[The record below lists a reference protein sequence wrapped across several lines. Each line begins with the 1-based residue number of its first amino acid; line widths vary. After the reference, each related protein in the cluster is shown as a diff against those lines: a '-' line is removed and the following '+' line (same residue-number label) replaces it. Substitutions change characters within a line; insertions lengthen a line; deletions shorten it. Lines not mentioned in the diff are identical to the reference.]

1 MYLCFVFFKQLIIDA
16 IMLEI
21 CVPYS
26 RTCTCIFKHK
36 KISSNPCCVFKA
48 MDVLFVNLW
57 QSMVTQKLYDLCT
70 NYWSVN
76 NQNDGKYNIKVL
88 KKTLV
93 LNLSLMIEMNRS
105 LCNLNYTNLLYK
117 SP

>member
-1 MYLCFVFFKQLIIDA
+1 MYLMVEHVHASLN
-16 IMLEI
+16 
-21 CVPYS
+21 
-26 RTCTCIFKHK
+26 TK

-88 KKTLV
+88 KKNSSFKSV
-93 LNLSLMIEMNRS
+93 LDDRNESFIV
-105 LCNLNYTNLLYK
+105 
-117 SP
+117 

>member
-1 MYLCFVFFKQLIIDA
+1 MVEHVHASLN
-16 IMLEI
+16 
-21 CVPYS
+21 
-26 RTCTCIFKHK
+26 TK

-88 KKTLV
+88 KKNSSFKSV
-93 LNLSLMIEMNRS
+93 LDDRNESFIV
-105 LCNLNYTNLLYK
+105 
-117 SP
+117 